1 MPLAGMW
8 SMSHGVWL
16 GEAHGRL
23 GRDQGILR
31 MLRIVPL
38 VNTGSRIYTQPT
50 LRTEVRWPPSSKPLP
65 KPQAERTPE
74 TSSKKESTIFD
85 ENIKIL
91 GALCRYKYE

>member
-1 MPLAGMW
+1 MEHESWCLAG
-8 SMSHGVWL
+8 G
-16 GEAHGRL
+16 
-23 GRDQGILR
+23 
-31 MLRIVPL
+31 
-38 VNTGSRIYTQPT
+38 GSREAGPGPGDTEDAEDSATCQHRIKDLYTQPT